1 MMDTYDLVVLLCY
14 NTLVSLQYVL
24 QYMYT
29 HALGCSAPG
38 GRLSA
43 GTGSYER
50 EGEVRLVRHISSIP
64 VVQPL

>member
-1 MMDTYDLVVLLCY
+1 MIVIMMDTLGPIDLVVLLC
-14 NTLVSLQYVL
+14 LVSLQYML

-50 EGEVRLVRHISSIP
+50 EGS
-64 VVQPL
+64 